1 MAQGYS
7 CFKRSNV
14 WQYHYLVPLS
24 THKMFLQSCEEDKKQ
39 ISPGSTNHFCFVF
52 LFVCC
57 FFFGDLGGV
66 ALKLEKTNFF
76 HFFFKFQSMSVTFHS
91 CRPLQQTTR
100 NSFNAYII
108 IVLNNKIGLLLSV
121 TKRIKLQNSFTLSLK
136 LVLHQGYSNS
146 QALRHFS

>member
-1 MAQGYS
+1 MSGSIIIWCLYQHTKCS
-7 CFKRSNV
+7 CRVAKKTKN
-14 WQYHYLVPLS
+14 
-24 THKMFLQSCEEDKKQ
+24 KFLRGVLT
-39 ISPGSTNHFCFVF
+39 IFVLFFC
-52 LFVCC
+52 LFVV

-136 LVLHQGYSNS
+136 LVLHQGYSHS

>member
-1 MAQGYS
+1 MLLY
-7 CFKRSNV
+7 
-14 WQYHYLVPLS
+14 
-24 THKMFLQSCEEDKKQ
+24 SCEEDKKQ
-39 ISPGSTNHFCFVF
+39 ISPGSTNHAFLFCFFVC
-52 LFVCC
+52 LFV
-57 FFFGDLGGV
+57 FFVGDLGGV
-66 ALKLEKTNFF
+66 ALKVEKANFF

-136 LVLHQGYSNS
+136 LVLYQGYSNS

>member
-1 MAQGYS
+1 MSGSIIIWCLYQHTKCS
-7 CFKRSNV
+7 CRVAKKIKN
-14 WQYHYLVPLS
+14 
-24 THKMFLQSCEEDKKQ
+24 KFLRGVLT
-39 ISPGSTNHFCFVF
+39 IFVLFFC
-52 LFVCC
+52 LFVCL
-57 FFFGDLGGV
+57 FVFFGDLGGV
-66 ALKLEKTNFF
+66 ALKLEKANFF
-76 HFFFKFQSMSVTFHS
+76 HFFLKFQSMSVTFHS

-108 IVLNNKIGLLLSV
+108 IVLNNKIGPLFWV

>member
-1 MAQGYS
+1 MSGSIIIWCLYQHTKCS
-7 CFKRSNV
+7 CRVAKKIKN
-14 WQYHYLVPLS
+14 
-24 THKMFLQSCEEDKKQ
+24 KFLRGVLT
-39 ISPGSTNHFCFVF
+39 IFVLF
-52 LFVCC
+52 FSFVCLFF

-66 ALKLEKTNFF
+66 ALKLEKANFF

-108 IVLNNKIGLLLSV
+108 IVLNNKTKRV

-136 LVLHQGYSNS
+136 LVLHQGYSHS